1 MLFFSARHNG
11 TVSDLDHI
19 PYLMMCKFSP
29 GRGFRRNYL
38 LIRLFSLFDAKYSK
52 QKLIDPLCQVSSR
65 SLYYGASKSIATLL
79 IISDVSLPMATPS
92 TVSAFSDHS
101 LVNINNQ
108 WVDVDY
114 RRKFLKYASSISN
127 LGFKKNLN
135 LAK

>member
-1 MLFFSARHNG
+1 MLFFFARRNG

-29 GRGFRRNYL
+29 VRGYRRNYL
-38 LIRLFSLFDAKYSK
+38 LIRLFSLFDEKYSK

-65 SLYYGASKSIATLL
+65 SLCYEASKSITTLL

>member
-11 TVSDLDHI
+11 TVSYLDHI

-29 GRGFRRNYL
+29 GRGSRRNYL

-65 SLYYGASKSIATLL
+65 SLYYEASKSIATLL
-79 IISDVSLPMATPS
+79 IISDVSLPMATSS

-101 LVNINNQ
+101 LVNINNH

-127 LGFKKNLN
+127 LGFKKNFN

>member
-29 GRGFRRNYL
+29 VRGYRRNYL
-38 LIRLFSLFDAKYSK
+38 LIRLFSLFDEKYSK

-65 SLYYGASKSIATLL
+65 SLCYEASKSIATLL

-92 TVSAFSDHS
+92 TMSAFSDNS
-101 LVNINNQ
+101 LNINNH

-114 RRKFLKYASSISN
+114 RRKFLKYVSSISN
-127 LGFKKNLN
+127 LGFKKI
-135 LAK
+135 

>member
-11 TVSDLDHI
+11 TVSYLDHI

-29 GRGFRRNYL
+29 GRGSRRNYL

-65 SLYYGASKSIATLL
+65 SLYYEASKSIATLL

-92 TVSAFSDHS
+92 TVSAFSDPS
-101 LVNINNQ
+101 LVNINNH

-114 RRKFLKYASSISN
+114 RRKFLKYVSSISN
-127 LGFKKNLN
+127 LGFKKI
-135 LAK
+135 